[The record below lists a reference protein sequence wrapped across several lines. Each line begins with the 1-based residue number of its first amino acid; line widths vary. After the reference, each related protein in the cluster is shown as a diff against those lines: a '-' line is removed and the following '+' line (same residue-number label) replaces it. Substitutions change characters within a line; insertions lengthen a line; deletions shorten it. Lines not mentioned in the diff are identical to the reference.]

1 MPTPKPTYVDLDGET
16 VYRPPYKQSGIH
28 MTAWPLK
35 ASRAAL
41 QVVCDKAFNQPS
53 GGAVEYRP
61 MLSTVLLAFANIPK
75 VSSLDARDQNRGY
88 VDEVDICFWM
98 LVGAY
103 KEKNGKKE
111 LDHLVWYIPY
121 IWVTNGYTMA
131 TGREVYGYPKAFGW
145 ANQPLHAHDQGPFWA
160 DALVIP
166 TFTPETPVSRQRIL
180 DVTRAPEHFDT
191 LTEWAEHEKTE
202 AFLAIAK
209 LLADVGE
216 ADCDWALLVNLAK
229 DLLGLHVPSV
239 FLKQFRDATSSTAA
253 CYQAIIESNFT
264 IKGFRGAGLL
274 PEGWSVDIRS
284 YASHQIAENLG
295 LGPGPYAVDRGFW
308 IDMDFSADLG
318 KEVWRAPG

>member
-1 MPTPKPTYVDLDGET
+1 MTKPTYVDLDGET
-16 VYRPPYKQSGIH
+16 VYRPPYEQAGTH
-28 MTAWPLK
+28 LTAWPLK
-35 ASRAAL
+35 ADRNAL
-41 QVVCDKAFNQPS
+41 QAICDKAFNQPS

-61 MLSTVLLAFANIPK
+61 VLSTVLLVFANIEK
-75 VSSLDARDQNRGY
+75 VTSLDSRDKSRGW

-131 TGREVYGYPKAFGW
+131 TGREVFGYPKAFGW
-145 ANQPLHAHDQGPFWA
+145 ANLPLHARDQGPFWA

-166 TFTPETPVSRQRIL
+166 QFTADTPVTRQRIVE
-180 DVTRAPEHFDT
+180 VTREPEHFGS

-209 LLADVGE
+209 ILADVGE
-216 ADCDWALLVNLAK
+216 ADCDWPLLLSIAK
-229 DLLGLHVPSV
+229 DLLGFHIPSV

-253 CYQAIIESNFT
+253 CYQAIIETNFT
-264 IKGFRGAGLL
+264 INGFRGAGLL
-274 PEGWSVDIRS
+274 PEGWSVDVRS
-284 YASHQIAENLG
+284 YASHQIVKTLG
-295 LGPGPYAVDRGFW
+295 LGPGPYQVDRGFW
-308 IDMDFSADLG
+308 VNLDFAADLG